1 MRPMNPDFNTIH
13 TKLQPTLQLLENQ
26 RLELRDKG
34 SRTGLIAGGICF
46 FLGIVFSIVVSGFHL
61 GVVILPSII
70 ALIIWYN
77 CIAAKSGI
85 LSAFYKQ
92 NIIAAILSELCEESS
107 FLPNFGITEQAF
119 MASGL
124 FSESPDRYHSEDLIS
139 GRIDKTCFI
148 CSEVK
153 AEEKRETTDGKG
165 NVSTYWV
172 DIFSGFFFIADFQK
186 DFRGQTVIYRNSW
199 IKWSNSGQ
207 RIKLENPEFEKRFD
221 TYSTDQVEARYLL
234 TPALMEKL
242 IELDRKFPGQITLS
256 FLDSKVIIA
265 IPDSKNHF
273 ETSIWQSQLNNNSIF
288 QEFHTLSA
296 LLGIVDDLNLNLR
309 IWSKE

>member
-1 MRPMNPDFNTIH
+1 MNPDFNTIH
-13 TKLQPTLQLLENQ
+13 TKLQPALQQLENQ
-26 RLELRDKG
+26 RLELKAKG
-34 SRTGLIAGGICF
+34 NKTGLTAGGICLF
-46 FLGIVFSIVVSGFHL
+46 LGTVFLSVTAGFSLGIVIV
-61 GVVILPSII
+61 PAII

-107 FLPNFGITEQAF
+107 FQPNSGITEQAF

-124 FSESPDRYHSEDLIS
+124 FSKTPDRYHSEDAIS
-139 GRIDKTCFI
+139 GRIDKTRFV

-153 AEEKRETTDGKG
+153 AEEEQVTTDSKG
-165 NVSTYWV
+165 NTSTRWV

-186 DFRGQTVIYRNSW
+186 DFRGQTVIYRDSW
-199 IKWSNSGQ
+199 FKWGNSGQ
-207 RIKLENPEFEKRFD
+207 RVKLENPEFEKRFD
-221 TYSTDQVEARYLL
+221 TYTTDQVEARYIL
-234 TPALMEKL
+234 TPTLMEKL
-242 IELDRKFPGQITLS
+242 MELDRKFPGQITLS